1 MRKFKRSLSLRER
14 VRVRES
20 RRLATGGLL
29 LSLAFSLAGCWKVG
43 PDYVKPQVDTP
54 KQWRFADKAARDTT
68 NLKWWKLLG
77 DPMLDKLVNRAILGN
92 LDLKIAVARV
102 DEFMGLYGT
111 TRSNLFPQV
120 SGFAEYHRQVLPVLG
135 ERNVTRLGGQLSW
148 ELDVWGALRRA
159 NEAAFADLLG
169 QEAFQRAV
177 ILTLASDVAQTYI
190 QLRTLDK
197 NLEITR
203 RMVGTLEEQLS
214 IETIR
219 FKEGFGSELEVSQV
233 QSEYERRQAL
243 IPVAEQAIAQT
254 EHALKVLLGQN
265 PGPIPRGK
273 SLDELK
279 LPAVPAGLPSD
290 LLVRRPDI
298 RIAEQTLIAANARI
312 GVARGLYFPKVL
324 ITGDLGQLASQTG
337 ELFTP
342 GRNFWSIGSNIL
354 GPIFTAGKIAG
365 QVQATEAVQRQAVA
379 NYQVRKAVL
388 RLMWGRMPWS
398 PPKRPRSSA
407 ASRRNGWPP
416 WRITTAFPNS
426 ATMRAWWI
434 TSPCWIPCA
443 SSTKPRS
450 TCSRPIAPPTPPP
463 SSSTGPWA
471 AAGSWRRRKTRSC
484 RSRGRLRYF
493 RNVFA
498 DS

>member
-219 FKEGFGSELEVSQV
+219 FKEGFGSDLEVSQIR
-233 QSEYERRQAL
+233 SEYERRQAL

-379 NYQVRKAVL
+379 NYQQTIISAFREFEDALVATQKTKEQRRKQAERVAAVENYYRLSKL
-388 RLMWGRMPWS
+388 RYDEGLVDY
-398 PPKRPRSSA
+398 
-407 ASRRNGWPP
+407 
-416 WRITTAFPNS
+416 ITVLDSLRQLYEAQIDLLQAHS
-426 ATMRAWWI
+426 ATYTASIQLYRAMGGGWI
-434 TSPCWIPCA
+434 VAAEEDAQLP
-443 SSTKPRS
+443 KPREAS
-450 TCSRPIAPPTPPP
+450 
-463 SSSTGPWA
+463 
-471 AAGSWRRRKTRSC
+471 
-484 RSRGRLRYF
+484 
-493 RNVFA
+493 VFP
-498 DS
+498 